1 MRSRRL
7 PPILLTLA
15 VLILGMILGVVEA
28 EAADNMCN
36 VDRKCETPQDWERGW
51 GDARSPENAGAVPVR
66 DEWTNAV
73 DPNPEI
79 IREAGEPDSVNRSQ
93 KAAAAG
99 HAGGVNKPVSKRE
112 DAYKKS

>member
-51 GDARSPENAGAVPVR
+51 GDARSPENAGAVPVLFF
-66 DEWTNAV
+66 NASLNAIL
-73 DPNPEI
+73 PTEI
-79 IREAGEPDSVNRSQ
+79 ASPFTSTDHPPIG
-93 KAAAAG
+93 
-99 HAGGVNKPVSKRE
+99 
-112 DAYKKS
+112 